1 MDRTHVRM
9 YDTGKT
15 VAWDTNMEERH
26 SLVLWRGFGT
36 WLIMNPCIF

>member
-9 YDTGKT
+9 YDAGKT